1 MPSTLLM
8 PCLSVEDLRST
19 IKTLRKEKRTLGVQV
34 RSLTRRLAAA
44 QKKIAKGQQG
54 KKPKGKL
61 QLQQAIYHHLH
72 AQPGYEYK
80 KPKGKH
86 HAIPKPKENEHAIPL
101 AARSTSNVQKEVIPD
116 KILPNSYLMM
126 SAEGNVAEM
135 ATPIKL
141 DGKVVW
147 VRWEGS
153 DGGPCTASAS

>member
-1 MPSTLLM
+1 MGL
-8 PCLSVEDLRST
+8 
-19 IKTLRKEKRTLGVQV
+19 QV
-34 RSLTRRLAAA
+34 RSLTRRLATAE
-44 QKKIAKGQQG
+44 KKIAKGQQG

-61 QLQQAIYHHLH
+61 QRD

-86 HAIPKPKENEHAIPL
+86 HAIPKPKEKEHAIPL
-101 AARSTSNVQKEVIPD
+101 AARSTSYVQKEVIPD

-126 SAEGNVAEM
+126 SPQGKVASI
-135 ATPIKL
+135 ATPIKM

-153 DGGPCTASAS
+153 DGDPCTASAS

>member
-1 MPSTLLM
+1 MAT
-8 PCLSVEDLRST
+8 
-19 IKTLRKEKRTLGVQV
+19 
-34 RSLTRRLAAA
+34 A

-61 QLQQAIYHHLH
+61 QRD

-86 HAIPKPKENEHAIPL
+86 HAIPKPKEKEHAIPL
-101 AARSTSNVQKEVIPD
+101 AARSTSYEYNVKKKMMVIPD

-126 SAEGNVAEM
+126 SPQGKLASI
-135 ATPIKL
+135 ATPIET

-147 VRWEGS
+147 VRWEDS
-153 DGGPCTASAS
+153 DPYPCTARVRWEDSDLDPCIASAS

>member
-8 PCLSVEDLRST
+8 PRLSVEDLRST

-34 RSLTRRLAAA
+34 RSLTRRLATTE
-44 QKKIAKGQQG
+44 KKIAKGQQG

-61 QLQQAIYHHLH
+61 QRD

-86 HAIPKPKENEHAIPL
+86 HAIPKPKEKEHAIPL
-101 AARSTSNVQKEVIPD
+101 AARSTNYVQKEVVPD

-126 SAEGNVAEM
+126 SPQGKVASI
-135 ATPIKL
+135 ATPIKI
-141 DGKVVW
+141 DGKVMW

-153 DGGPCTASAS
+153 DGDPCTASAS